1 MSTITPPKDKAEEIE
16 FAQITATQF
25 SVLGFELSQKLS
37 KGQIR
42 SDGYYHEIIMFAI
55 NTFGIED
62 NKAMRFLQY
71 ALSDMQFTNCLLYME
86 KVHNRLQAQ
95 QDKESLNLSN
105 FHKKGDI
112 VQHIKTK

>member
-16 FAQITATQF
+16 LAQITATQF
-25 SVLGFELSQKLS
+25 SVLGFRLTQKLEN
-37 KGQIR
+37 GQIS
-42 SDGYYHEIIMFAI
+42 SDEYYHEIIMFSI

-71 ALSDMQFTNCLLYME
+71 ALSDMQLTNCLLYME

-95 QDKESLNLSN
+95 KDKES
-105 FHKKGDI
+105 
-112 VQHIKTK
+112 

>member
-16 FAQITATQF
+16 FAQITANQF

-37 KGQIR
+37 NGEIR
-42 SDGYYHEIIMFAI
+42 SDEYYHEIIMFAI

-71 ALSDMQFTNCLLYME
+71 ALSDMQLTNCLLYMN
-86 KVHNRLQAQ
+86 KVHNKLEAQ
-95 QDKESLNLSN
+95 KV
-105 FHKKGDI
+105 KK
-112 VQHIKTK
+112 V

>member
-1 MSTITPPKDKAEEIE
+1 MSTITCPKDKAEEIE

-25 SVLGFELSQKLS
+25 SVLGFRLTQKLE
-37 KGQIR
+37 KGQIT

-71 ALSDMQFTNCLLYME
+71 ALSDIQFTNCLLYME

-95 QDKESLNLSN
+95 QDKESLNPSN
-105 FHKKGDI
+105 FYKNDDSCTQHKN
-112 VQHIKTK
+112 